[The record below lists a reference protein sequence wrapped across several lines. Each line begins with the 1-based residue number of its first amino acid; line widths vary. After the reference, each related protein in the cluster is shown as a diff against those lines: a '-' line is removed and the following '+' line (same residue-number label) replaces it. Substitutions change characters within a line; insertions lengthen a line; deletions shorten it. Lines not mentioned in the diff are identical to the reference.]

1 MANPNIISVTTLT
14 GNTTY
19 LAPNN
24 TSAAVLLSNA
34 AASNTLYKVCMIQ
47 ATNVSASTANTTVSI
62 NNAAAGAGTA
72 YRIAYQIS
80 VPANSSLIVID
91 KSTAF
96 YLPENTSI
104 VVTSGTGS
112 AIEYVCAYDSIS

>member
-1 MANPNIISVTTLT
+1 MANPNIVNVTTIN

-19 LAPNN
+19 LAPAN

-34 AASNTLYKVCMIQ
+34 ASSATVYKVDMIQ
-47 ATNVSASTANTTVSI
+47 ATNVTGTAATVTVSI

-72 YRIAYQIS
+72 YRVAYQIS

-91 KSTAF
+91 KSTSF
-96 YLPENTSI
+96 YLTENTSI
-104 VVTSGTGS
+104 VVTSGTAS
-112 AIEYVCAYDSIS
+112 AIEYVCTYESIS